1 MNIILLD
8 ISVTFIT
15 FPVEDFFCRLYEMGE
30 GDLRRTNEIGGQ
42 AVHMS
47 AIFGRAGDHSVVF
60 PTSKAG
66 GDGYRVSQ
74 AGAEEV

>member
-15 FPVEDFFCRLYEMGE
+15 FPVKKLFRRLYEMGE

-47 AIFGRAGDHSVVF
+47 AIFGRASDHSVMF
-60 PTSKAG
+60 PAPKSG
-66 GDGYRVSQ
+66 GNGYRISQ
-74 AGAEEV
+74 AGAE